1 MPSRCL
7 GLPRRLLSGLSPFE
21 EDDDPSVQAR
31 FQGSKLYILLE
42 SCCLFVC
49 GGELYRIGLDQHRGT
64 ESATSKPTLVQSYVR
79 SGCSINGSTSNKAL
93 ILTSEYSVLLFD
105 HNAADSSEDFYE
117 IQESFFSE
125 SEIGLLADDAP
136 AIMFADFQRGL
147 VMVVCQTRILIL
159 TVSEG
164 PGNESC
170 GGEEVGVP
178 AARVEVGLEF
188 PTKDGKKLTVLGSTV
203 IDIVWQF
210 PSSFRNSAMPPEKHE
225 LEKAM
230 QFAERSYVPV
240 IEYGA
245 VWGGEVG
252 LTSIVCAGNGSWL
265 QTYSIEYDST
275 SRLWRPT
282 IFAIQDGQQPP
293 QQWYSE
299 SDSVEAKKS
308 HFPELV
314 TQHTSWVSAISRGSR
329 ASVYATG
336 DSGGGILVWMID
348 EKAKLLVKAAYE
360 RNFCDSH
367 CVTSICNDDYNNAFW
382 IGDSAGLITYAF
394 FNTTTRK
401 GLEKLRA
408 IKLFPNDCGITFL
421 QWKQKFDTETEARG
435 RLRALSTDTG
445 VALECFLHD
454 SVMTLL
460 SVPVEPAFEPCH
472 RSIVEVCAV
481 LLEYEL
487 VVTAGSGDKA
497 TIWDLK
503 THRVVATIF
512 CDDRFFTSI
521 CAFDSGFVPSGEA
534 RILTGHANGHT
545 HDYVLSFHSPV
556 PEQGATPNKLEGIVD
571 DDDATGAINDAVTG
585 AVPDLKGG
593 AESPTAAI
601 PPRTHA
607 YPSIFPKDGPAEN
620 TGGQWS
626 DSMVVKVDHESF
638 TEYLP
643 LPVTQIVVSTLGLF
657 YAFCYAQTYIVVH
670 NWEEKRALA
679 QIQFDQMLVEIS
691 CLSSTVDDDE
701 ELDEDT
707 FIIVLQGQHNVKL
720 FDALHGQILTSFD
733 AAAGDKGPKVSSSA
747 LWDLP
752 LHDGEGGRR
761 ILGICASNG
770 PTAFTFGDLTGF
782 TPLNLYSQASPDTV
796 DGLVLGCRTFQPGHS
811 PFACIWSMRSV
822 HWLRVKLD
830 NAVVEVLRVQQYEV
844 PDDKVRILH
853 ATALKAE
860 GRTHRLLVVLSD
872 STVFIL
878 TI

>member
-1 MPSRCL
+1 MDQGPL
-7 GLPRRLLSGLSPFE
+7 GVRSLYLPRRLFAGLTAVE
-21 EDDDPSVQAR
+21 EDDDPSFQAR

-42 SCCLFVC
+42 SCCLFIC
-49 GGELYRIGLDQHRGT
+49 GGELYRIGLDQHRST
-64 ESATSKPTLVQSYVR
+64 ESTTSKPTLVQSYVR

-105 HNAADSSEDFYE
+105 YNAADSSQDFYE

-125 SEIGLLADDAP
+125 SEIGQLAEDAL
-136 AIMFADFQRGL
+136 AIMFADFHRGL
-147 VMVVCQTRILIL
+147 VIVVCQTRILIL
-159 TVSEG
+159 TVLEE
-164 PGNESC
+164 PGNEN
-170 GGEEVGVP
+170 GGKEVGEP

-188 PTKDGKKLTVLGSTV
+188 PTKDGKKLSVLGSAV
-203 IDIVWQF
+203 IDIVWLF
-210 PSSFRNSAMPPEKHE
+210 PSSPCTSAMPPEKHE

-230 QFAERSYVPV
+230 QFAERSFVPV
-240 IEYGA
+240 IEYCA

-265 QTYSIEYDST
+265 QNYPIEYDST
-275 SRLWRPT
+275 TRLWRPT
-282 IFAIQDGQQPP
+282 IFDTQDGQHPP
-293 QQWYSE
+293 EQWHLE
-299 SDSVEAKKS
+299 SDSAAVKKS

-314 TQHTSWVSAISRGSR
+314 TLHTSWISAISKGSR
-329 ASVYATG
+329 ATVYATG
-336 DSGGGILVWMID
+336 DTGGGILVWMID
-348 EKAKLLVKAAYE
+348 EKAKLFVKAAYE

-367 CVTSICNDDYNNAFW
+367 RVTSICNDEYNNAFW
-382 IGDSAGLITYAF
+382 IGDSAGFITYAF
-394 FNTTTRK
+394 FNTTSRK

-408 IKLFPNDCGITFL
+408 IKLFPNDCGINFL
-421 QWKQKFDTETEARG
+421 QWKQKLDTETEARG

-445 VALECFLHD
+445 VAVECFLHD

-481 LLEYEL
+481 LPEFEL

-503 THRVVATIF
+503 THRVVGTIF

-521 CAFDSGFVPSGEA
+521 CAFDSGFVPGGAA

-545 HDYVLSFHSPV
+545 HDYVLSFHNPV
-556 PEQGATPNKLEGIVD
+556 PEQAATPNND
-571 DDDATGAINDAVTG
+571 DDDATGAVIDAATG

-593 AESPTAAI
+593 AESSTAAL
-601 PPRTHA
+601 PPKTPA
-607 YPSIFPKDGPAEN
+607 DLAIFPKDEPAEN
-620 TGGQWS
+620 TGHGIQWS
-626 DSMVVKVDHESF
+626 DSMVVKVEHESL

-643 LPVTQIVVSTLGLF
+643 LPVTQIVMSTLGLF

-691 CLSSTVDDDE
+691 CLSSTVDDE
-701 ELDEDT
+701 ELEADT

-720 FDALHGQILTSFD
+720 FDALRGQILTSFD
-733 AAAGDKGPKVSSSA
+733 AAAGDQSPHVSSSA

-761 ILGICASNG
+761 ILGVCASNG

-782 TPLNLYSQASPDTV
+782 TPLNLFSQTSPDTV

-811 PFACIWSMRSV
+811 PFASIWSMRSV

-830 NAVVEVLRVQQYEV
+830 NAVVEVLRVQQYKV

-853 ATALKAE
+853 ATALRAA

-872 STVFIL
+872 STIFIL